1 MNLIPKKGIYKSNR
15 TNIEYAQEEHYNG
28 LKYGIHV
35 LLSRKAAREYRD
47 QSMNEHVI
55 KCWASLDDFVAVDHQ
70 DEAVFT
76 KITILPQRSRFSA

>member
-15 TNIEYAQEEHYNG
+15 TNIEYTQEEHYNG

-35 LLSRKAAREYRD
+35 LLSRKAAREYKD
-47 QSMNEHVI
+47 KSMNEHVI